1 VREADRLATIE
12 RWDELVAL
20 REACLAATEETGRQL
35 WGPARYA
42 AYRIALDGPAP
53 LAASM
58 LEPGVVRFGLG
69 PLTEVVAQQHSFAM
83 LAPHL
88 DVTLLP
94 VVAQER
100 ILRGEDLRGE
110 LDLADDD
117 PPAVLQPFEPAYT
130 VPLYR
135 AQERVDGSFVPSASG
150 SADAPWRTC
159 APTADARDDEA
170 GRVQVPSRAR
180 ALARVLEESVA
191 VWEAQSSADVT
202 TASVVGTQRV
212 VAGPE
217 FAAAGLGRDGIECR
231 PLSVA
236 DLFGLVAFAAASGG
250 VRGRR
255 RGGAA
260 GRAHAWWLAR
270 TAVGMTDAAAASV
283 DDLEFALEDLR
294 LLELRSPGEA
304 AWRLELS
311 IGDPAG
317 EWAVALSALD
327 REEAAQDPAQ
337 DAPGDRADA
346 LGAAANAAGA
356 TRHHGERGASKPTS
370 EEDR

>member
-12 RWDELVAL
+12 RWDDLLAL
-20 REACLAATEETGRQL
+20 REACLQATEETGRQL

-42 AYRIALDGPAP
+42 AYRIALDGPAR
-53 LAASM
+53 LAAAM

-69 PLTEVVAQQHSFAM
+69 PLTEVVAQHHTFAE

-88 DVTLLP
+88 DATLLP

-100 ILRGEDLRGE
+100 ILRGEDLLGQ
-110 LDLADDD
+110 LDVTDDD
-117 PPAVLQPFEPAYT
+117 PPAVLQPFEPAYV

-135 AQERVDGSFVPSASG
+135 AQERVDGSFVPSTS
-150 SADAPWRTC
+150 
-159 APTADARDDEA
+159 
-170 GRVQVPSRAR
+170 GRVDTPWQAVASVVATEDATASSTPAVRRAR
-180 ALARVLEESVA
+180 AVARVLEDGVA
-191 VWEAQSSADVT
+191 VWEAQSAADV
-202 TASVVGTQRV
+202 ASVA
-212 VAGPE
+212 VAGGPE
-217 FAAAGLGRDGIECR
+217 LAAASLGRDGIAQRALRVE
-231 PLSVA
+231 

-270 TAVGMTDAAAASV
+270 TAVGMTDATATGI

-304 AWRLELS
+304 AWRLELA
-311 IGDPAG
+311 IGDPTG

-327 REEAAQDPAQ
+327 REDAAGSAGAAGTSGSGPD
-337 DAPGDRADA
+337 ADA
-346 LGAAANAAGA
+346 GP
-356 TRHHGERGASKPTS
+356 TRHHGDDPS
-370 EEDR
+370 EEKA

>member
-1 VREADRLATIE
+1 MREADRLATGE
-12 RWDELVAL
+12 RWDETVAL
-20 REACLAATEETGRQL
+20 RDACLAATEETGRQL

-42 AYRIALDGPAP
+42 AYRIALEGPAA
-53 LAASM
+53 LAAAM

-69 PLTEVVAQQHSFAM
+69 PLTEVVAQYHAFAD

-88 DVTLLP
+88 DATLLP

-100 ILRGEDLRGE
+100 ILRGEDLRDE
-110 LDLADDD
+110 IDLADED
-117 PPAVLQPFEPAYT
+117 PPAVLQPFEPVYT

-135 AQERVDGSFVPSASG
+135 AQERVDGSFVPSTPG
-150 SADAPWRTC
+150 SADAPWRA
-159 APTADARDDEA
+159 APSSAGPSDDSAERA
-170 GRVQVPSRAR
+170 AVPSRAR
-180 ALARVLEESVA
+180 ALVRALEEGVA
-191 VWEAQSSADVT
+191 VWEAQSSADVV
-202 TASVVGTQRV
+202 TA
-212 VAGPE
+212 AI
-217 FAAAGLGRDGIECR
+217 AAAPERAAALLGRDGIAWR

-270 TAVGMTDAAAASV
+270 TAAGMTDAAAASI

-304 AWRLELS
+304 AWRLEVA
-311 IGDPAG
+311 IGHPEG

-327 REEAAQDPAQ
+327 REDDAAA
-337 DAPGDRADA
+337 ADA
-346 LGAAANAAGA
+346 AADVAPDRVGIVDA
-356 TRHHGERGASKPTS
+356 TRHHGARDP
-370 EEDR
+370 EES